1 MGGARGPQAA
11 RGGRRALVGA
21 PAPLSGRYA
30 PQGVQVRAGLELW
43 AERAGAALL
52 LEDDRSDPERAA
64 RLHAGLRAAGCCLV
78 LGPYGSDTTRACA
91 GRGGGVVWN
100 HGAAADDV
108 QRMALVV
115 SVPSPASR
123 YLVALGRAVAELR
136 AGARVTIAAGRGR
149 FAHLAA
155 EGLEAKADSLGLELL
170 GRFPLTVPAR
180 RVLAAGADAVL
191 ACGPLQPELA
201 LLRQLAALSP
211 HTLLGGVSPGML
223 DFPRQLGGDPDGFL
237 APVQWH
243 RDLGAAP
250 ALGPPSAEVLS
261 AARARGLPEP
271 DYLAAQ
277 AYAAALIAERCGR
290 LAPEDPLRAA
300 RELATSTFFGRFR
313 LDPRS
318 GVQRGHRL
326 SVVRWT
332 RGRQQLLLAEAA

>member
-1 MGGARGPQAA
+1 VGGARRPQAA

-21 PAPLSGRYA
+21 PVPLSGRYA
-30 PQGVQVRAGLELW
+30 PQGAQVRAGLELW
-43 AERAGAALL
+43 AQRAGAALRI
-52 LEDDRSDPERAA
+52 EDDRSDPGRAA
-64 RLHAGLRAAGCCLV
+64 RLHAELEAAGCRLV

-91 GRGGGVVWN
+91 GRGAVVWN

-108 QRMALVV
+108 QRMAPVV

-136 AGARVTIAAGRGR
+136 PGGRVAIAAGRGR
-149 FAHLAA
+149 FARLAA
-155 EGLEAKADSLGLELL
+155 AGLEATAESLGLELL
-170 GRFPLTVPAR
+170 GRFPLTVPPE

-191 ACGPLQPELA
+191 ACGPLKPELA
-201 LLRQLAALSP
+201 LLRRLAARSP
-211 HTLLGGVSPGML
+211 HALLGGVSPGIL
-223 DFPRQLGGDPDGFL
+223 AFPRQLGGDPDGFL

-250 ALGPPSAEVLS
+250 ELGPPSAELLR

-277 AYAAALIAERCGR
+277 AYAAALVAERCSA
-290 LAPEDPLRAA
+290 LAPEDPLLAA

-313 LDPRS
+313 LDPRT
-318 GVQRGHRL
+318 GLQRGHRL

>member
-1 MGGARGPQAA
+1 
-11 RGGRRALVGA
+11 
-21 PAPLSGRYA
+21 
-30 PQGVQVRAGLELW
+30 VQVRAGLQLW
-43 AERAGAALL
+43 AQRAGAALRI
-52 LEDDRSDPERAA
+52 EDDRSDPGRAA
-64 RLHAGLRAAGCCLV
+64 RLHAELEAAGCRLV
-78 LGPYGSDTTRACA
+78 LGPYGSDSTRACA
-91 GRGGGVVWN
+91 RRGAVVWN

-108 QRMALVV
+108 QRMAAVV
-115 SVPSPASR
+115 SVPAPASR

-136 AGARVTIAAGRGR
+136 AGARVAIAAGRGR
-149 FAHLAA
+149 FARLAA
-155 EGLEAKADSLGLELL
+155 AGLEATAETLGLELL
-170 GRFPLTVPAR
+170 GRFPLTVPPE
-180 RVLAAGADAVL
+180 RVLAAGPDAVL

-201 LLRQLAALSP
+201 LLRRLAALSP
-211 HTLLGGVSPGML
+211 HTLLGGVSPGIL
-223 DFPRQLGGDPDGFL
+223 AFPRQLGGDPDGFL

-250 ALGPPSAEVLS
+250 ALGPPSAEVLR

-277 AYAAALIAERCGR
+277 AYAAALVAERCCG
-290 LAPEDPLRAA
+290 LAPEDPLLAA

-313 LDPRS
+313 LDPRT